1 MLKRVEIKEIMQET
15 DIQLVKYLRILS
27 HVITHVQYAQTE
39 SIRLRL
45 WRIVS
50 IRVDSS
56 KAVMNRLSSVD
67 QTYRKFIGRVRK
79 GGRIDSIWLESVC
92 VAVEPT
98 FLVLKA
104 LMREGK

>member
-45 WRIVS
+45 
-50 IRVDSS
+50 
-56 KAVMNRLSSVD
+56 
-67 QTYRKFIGRVRK
+67 
-79 GGRIDSIWLESVC
+79 
-92 VAVEPT
+92 
-98 FLVLKA
+98 
-104 LMREGK
+104 